1 MKKIKE
7 DYKGIK
13 GIYSPR
19 LILKAYKME
28 KDWLKSINVGEDE
41 LAPQLMFFI
50 IENDE
55 IMDTKLVNRE
65 DVKTYISNDNEYYLD
80 RVRDSEDILTDYNLE
95 PVQKLV
101 DNWNSIWNVNEGMWE
116 SPFTM
121 TNAKKIADLLSK
133 PITYSEIVSDKGKK
147 ELWNVIGDD
156 SFWDEMEDLAYDFP
170 DNDARDGIATFL
182 KNWIKDKKSFKDG
195 AYDEK
200 AANIIKDAILNINE
214 DYDDDCED
222 IPEEMQKE
230 RYVTYFET
238 QEGRQKYTIY
248 HVYTDSTDDSY
259 NELCDKRDNQLGMY
273 NSYKEL
279 KDALK
284 ERAEKIAAKQGWTVK
299 SIENLGEDDTYYRE
313 RNKFESIK
321 EGFKI
326 GDTVQL
332 KRKNNKKGI
341 VKSIFNGDKDKNDK
355 DIKYLDVEFEDGT
368 KEGRPASDFR
378 KINESLNEGQSIK
391 KWAQSMLPEIFKLL
405 RKNGI
410 PSKDYCVL
418 GHVEICPNANFLVR
432 KTDVEK
438 VLELLPM
445 AKENEYWDT
454 NGNAAS
460 IRIEYDG
467 LREFEKTLKSKNE
480 EKEMNEDIK
489 TEYAIITFLKKYGFA
504 TQEDLYNNI
513 GAQVF
518 VIDNAVKELL
528 KQDKIKFEDGQGQ
541 DGINGWKLT
550 EQIEEDLATLE
561 KKMDKTEQDLEDML
575 MNLKDTTNESIF
587 VKLNKSIKEALDDVG
602 IDTHQFKFT
611 VYDDDTVYLKSG
623 AYELRLTDISYD
635 IDKDDLKEEIEDA
648 LETEMDYG
656 FGTILDGDIDP
667 DTVTGTEIVKFKYDT
682 DKKEGEFEFNIF
694 YEL

>member
-355 DIKYLDVEFEDGT
+355 DIKYLDVEFED
-368 KEGRPASDFR
+368 
-378 KINESLNEGQSIK
+378 
-391 KWAQSMLPEIFKLL
+391 LL
-405 RKNGI
+405 QI
-410 PSKDYCVL
+410 
-418 GHVEICPNANFLVR
+418 
-432 KTDVEK
+432 
-438 VLELLPM
+438 LE
-445 AKENEYWDT
+445 
-454 NGNAAS
+454 
-460 IRIEYDG
+460 R
-467 LREFEKTLKSKNE
+467 
-480 EKEMNEDIK
+480 
-489 TEYAIITFLKKYGFA
+489 
-504 TQEDLYNNI
+504 
-513 GAQVF
+513 
-518 VIDNAVKELL
+518 
-528 KQDKIKFEDGQGQ
+528 
-541 DGINGWKLT
+541 
-550 EQIEEDLATLE
+550 
-561 KKMDKTEQDLEDML
+561 
-575 MNLKDTTNESIF
+575 
-587 VKLNKSIKEALDDVG
+587 
-602 IDTHQFKFT
+602 
-611 VYDDDTVYLKSG
+611 
-623 AYELRLTDISYD
+623 
-635 IDKDDLKEEIEDA
+635 
-648 LETEMDYG
+648 
-656 FGTILDGDIDP
+656 
-667 DTVTGTEIVKFKYDT
+667 
-682 DKKEGEFEFNIF
+682 
-694 YEL
+694 

>member
-1 MKKIKE
+1 MNVKK
-7 DYKGIK
+7 
-13 GIYSPR
+13 
-19 LILKAYKME
+19 LLKTLNEMM
-28 KDWLKSINVGEDE
+28 NEDE
-41 LAPQLMFFI
+41 WI
-50 IENDE
+50 
-55 IMDTKLVNRE
+55 DTQ
-65 DVKTYISNDNEYYLD
+65 IP
-80 RVRDSEDILTDYNLE
+80 TDYNGKPLKKGDRVSYNGRKGTITKFLGNDTVE
-95 PVQKLV
+95 VEFGEVPELDLMARTDRHYCTELV
-101 DNWNSIWNVNEGMWE
+101 KCDESKMDSYYKRNKDLTEGMWE

-121 TNAKKIADLLSK
+121 TNAKKIADLLSR
-133 PITYSEIVSDKGKK
+133 PITYSEIVIDKGKE

-222 IPEEMQKE
+222 IPGELQKE

-284 ERAEKIAAKQGWTVK
+284 ERAEKIAAKQGWAVK

-326 GDTVQL
+326 GDKVHKQL
-332 KRKNNKKGI
+332 SLESYNESDNDLTNFCIIIDGDYNWLEEYGTF
-341 VKSIFNGDKDKNDK
+341 KSCKAAQEWLDKNGEKGWMYSQLTKGEMK
-355 DIKYLDVEFEDGT
+355 DLGIDEFGH
-368 KEGRPASDFR
+368 
-378 KINESLNEGQSIK
+378 INESIDESEDKLDYEQ
-391 KWAQSMLPEIFKLL
+391 FK
-405 RKNGI
+405 I
-410 PSKDYCVL
+410 
-418 GHVEICPNANFLVR
+418 A
-432 KTDVEK
+432 
-438 VLELLPM
+438 
-445 AKENEYWDT
+445 
-454 NGNAAS
+454 
-460 IRIEYDG
+460 
-467 LREFEKTLKSKNE
+467 KSKNE

-489 TEYAIITFLKKYGFA
+489 TEYAIIKFLKKYGFA

-528 KQDKIKFEDGQGQ
+528 KQDKIKFEDGQGP
-541 DGINGWKLT
+541 DGINCWKLT
-550 EQIEEDLATLE
+550 EQIEEDFATLE
-561 KKMDKTEQDLEDML
+561 KKMDKTEQDLEDMI

-587 VKLNKSIKEALDDVG
+587 VKLNKSIKEALDDVE

-635 IDKDDLKEEIEDA
+635 IDKDDLKEEIEDN
-648 LETEMDYG
+648 LETEVIYG
-656 FGTILDGDIDP
+656 FGTIFDGDINP
-667 DTVTGTEIVKFKYDT
+667 NTVTGTEIVKFKYDT

>member
-635 IDKDDLKEEIEDA
+635 IDKDDLKEEIEDN
-648 LETEMDYG
+648 LETEVRYG
-656 FGTILDGDIDP
+656 FGTIFDGDINP
-667 DTVTGTEIVKFKYDT
+667 NTVTGTEIVKFKYDT